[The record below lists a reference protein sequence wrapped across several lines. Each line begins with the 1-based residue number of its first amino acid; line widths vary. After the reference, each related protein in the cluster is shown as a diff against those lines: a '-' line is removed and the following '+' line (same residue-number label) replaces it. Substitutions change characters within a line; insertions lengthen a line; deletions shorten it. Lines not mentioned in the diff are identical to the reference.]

1 MESSVIYSMGTAL
14 NRAREHQL
22 PVVVLV
28 GNDWLR
34 GTVRHLDS
42 HGLVLA
48 IAAHENC
55 VIRLEAVNAVRL
67 DAGTQHRNYAGRR
80 ERLDVEIDVIASDSC
95 SLSWSVKAFSGV
107 KISQ

>member
-1 MESSVIYSMGTAL
+1 MLEPRTREDTVESSVIYSMGTAL

-67 DAGTQHRNYAGRR
+67 DAGTQQAEARVMPMSAAG
-80 ERLDVEIDVIASDSC
+80 
-95 SLSWSVKAFSGV
+95 
-107 KISQ
+107 